1 MVNDGKH
8 LHSTGTDID
17 TELLYVSDRFPVFH
31 EKVESLYNQ
40 SVEFQGLCSDY
51 HLCVTT
57 LGQWETR
64 MENDKQFLLEY
75 TDLKRSLEQELHRFL
90 EKSFASS
97 S

>member
-31 EKVESLYNQ
+31 EKVAGLYNQ
-40 SVEFQGLCSDY
+40 SAKFQGLCSDY

-75 TDLKRSLEQELHRFL
+75 TELKQSLEQELHRFL
-90 EKSFASS
+90 EKRLTG
-97 S
+97 

>member
-1 MVNDGKH
+1 
-8 LHSTGTDID
+8 
-17 TELLYVSDRFPVFH
+17 
-31 EKVESLYNQ
+31 LYNQ